1 MHDML
6 RPMLWAQHARE
17 ADMVNGILARKIAVI
32 AALAALSALMAGCVS
47 DMTAPTADSG
57 THQLRYFGGPK
68 YPTWMSQ

>member
-1 MHDML
+1 MHDVL
-6 RPMLWAQHARE
+6 RPMLRGSTRGRP
-17 ADMVNGILARKIAVI
+17 DMVKGMLARRIAVI

-68 YPTWMSQ
+68 YPMWTSQ